1 MIVHK
6 KSGGVWHMSDLQE
19 QAMQIIGEMSE
30 EKLKVFVPF
39 MQMFIQSKNNI
50 AMDGAVQSGK
60 KNAKRI
66 GIAEGENLYDHD
78 YDFDEY
84 NGEIAKMFGVM

>member
-1 MIVHK
+1 
-6 KSGGVWHMSDLQE
+6 
-19 QAMQIIGEMSE
+19 
-30 EKLKVFVPF
+30 
-39 MQMFIQSKNNI
+39 MQMFIQSKSTI
-50 AMDGAVQSGK
+50 AMDEAVQSGK
-60 KNAKRI
+60 KNTKRI